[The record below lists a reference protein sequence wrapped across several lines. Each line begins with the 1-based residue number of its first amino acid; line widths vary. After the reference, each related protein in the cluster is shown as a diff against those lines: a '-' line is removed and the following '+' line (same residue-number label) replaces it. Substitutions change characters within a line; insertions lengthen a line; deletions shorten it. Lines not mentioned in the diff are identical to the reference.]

1 MKNLTPYGNWDK
13 VKNLLRNFTLMI
25 ACYFLFFMLLRV
37 IDIFVFGLDFNKY
50 EQIEIFETL
59 KEQPW
64 KFVFLAVIAAP
75 VIEESIFRSLI
86 KPSVNSLKLFL
97 CAVFYMIGIALMPEE
112 GHWAL
117 RYSLLFGIII
127 LAYYAIS
134 ELIPP
139 RIFLKVSS
147 WLNKY
152 YLLIWILGAIVF
164 GFVHIFNYVETFQM
178 DLVLFMMI
186 FPRIIAGFF
195 FGKIKIENQGMIWPI
210 LMHSMNNSIVLIF
223 LLPYALS
230 QY

>member
-1 MKNLTPYGNWDK
+1 
-13 VKNLLRNFTLMI
+13 MI
-25 ACYFLFFMLLRV
+25 ACYFLFFMLLRI
-37 IDIFVFGLDFNKY
+37 IDIFIFDLDFNKY

-59 KEQPW
+59 KEHPW

-75 VIEESIFRSLI
+75 VIEESIFRSLL
-86 KPSVNSLKLFL
+86 KPSTQNLKLFL
-97 CAVFYMIGIALMPEE
+97 CAIMYMLGIALIPEQ

-117 RYSLLFGIII
+117 RYSILFATILLC
-127 LAYYAIS
+127 YYALG
-134 ELIPP
+134 ELIPKNYYK
-139 RIFLKVSS
+139 RICS

-152 YLLIWILGAIVF
+152 YLPIWILGSIIF
-164 GFVHIFNYVETFQM
+164 GFVHIFNYVETFQI

-195 FGKIKIENQGMIWPI
+195 FGKIKLENKAMIWPI
-210 LMHSMNNSIVLIF
+210 LMHGMNNSLVLIF